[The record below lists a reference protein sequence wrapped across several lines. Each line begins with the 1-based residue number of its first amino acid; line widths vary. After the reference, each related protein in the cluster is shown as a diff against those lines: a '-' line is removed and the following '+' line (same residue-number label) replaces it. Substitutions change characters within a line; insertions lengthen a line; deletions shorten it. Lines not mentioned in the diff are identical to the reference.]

1 MLTHYLSLALR
12 HMRREKVYAAIT
24 ILGLA
29 FGIAS
34 SLLILLFVQDERSFD
49 RFHTHADRIYRVVNG
64 ETLLNTAALAP
75 ALVSDIP
82 EVEQAVRLSKRW
94 GEVLVTHN
102 EEQFYEKDFFFTDPA
117 LFEVFSF
124 PLLQG
129 NPETALE
136 RPFTIVLSEATS
148 AKLFGSANPIGQT
161 VAIEGSWGAYPFEV
175 TGVIANTPHNSHFQ
189 YSVLASFATRY
200 ETEPRPETMDSW
212 VYVRELTY
220 VLLKQGATTEAA
232 QAGLSAMLES
242 HHPSYKSGMEETY
255 AFQALTDIHL
265 HSRLESELAPNSDPI
280 YLYIFSV
287 VAIFIL
293 VLACVNYINL
303 ASARSSRRG
312 REVGL
317 RKALGAERRMLVQQF
332 LAESLLISLFSI
344 AFGLALVETFLPIF
358 NELTGKALNVPYG
371 SGGFWLILLWIVALV
386 SLGAGSYP
394 AFLLARLSPVV
405 AHRGMLATKPKRPL
419 VRNSLVVFQFVVSV
433 VLIIGTLVVQEQL
446 AYLQDKRLGLDAEQ
460 VVVLDTR
467 RAVGRENA
475 SVLRDALLQQ
485 PQVLGVS
492 MSSSQIPSRED
503 HDRGLALEGVEWQDQ
518 PEQYRISV
526 DTSFFSFM
534 GVAVIKGEHPQVF
547 RKEEQTDVW
556 VNEAFVEANGLDDP
570 IDKTFRCCFR
580 PTAKIVGV
588 VSDFHY
594 RSVKEEIEPL
604 IIMMASWVSHVYV
617 RVESENLASTLPAIQ
632 TTWKE
637 VVPDYP
643 MDYHFLDEQ
652 FDQLYQAEDRL
663 ARVFGLFAGLAILIA
678 CLGLFGLAAFIAEQR
693 TKEIGIRKV
702 LGATVGHI
710 VVLLSNQ
717 FLRLVVIAV
726 IVAFPLAYVA
736 MKWWLQDFAYPV
748 SIEATLFMG
757 AGLAALGIAVCTV
770 AFQALQAALA
780 NPVDSLRHE

>member
-1 MLTHYLSLALR
+1 MLTHYLALAMR
-12 HMRREKVYAAIT
+12 HMRREKAYAAIT
-24 ILGLA
+24 IFGLA

-34 SLLILLFVQDERSFD
+34 SLLIFLFVQDERGFD
-49 RFHTHADRIYRVVNG
+49 RFHAQADRIYRVVNG

-94 GEVLVTHN
+94 GEVLVTRN

-117 LFEVFSF
+117 FFDVFSF

-129 NPETALE
+129 NPDTALE
-136 RPFTIVLSEATS
+136 RPFTVVLSEATS
-148 AKLFGSANPIGQT
+148 AKLFGSANSMGQT
-161 VAIEGSWGAYPFEV
+161 VTIEGSWGAYPFEV

-189 YSVLASFATRY
+189 YDLLASFATRY
-200 ETEPRPETMDSW
+200 ETDPRPENIDSW
-212 VYVRELTY
+212 GYLRELTY

-242 HHPSYKSGMEETY
+242 HRPYYKPGMEEAY

-287 VAIFIL
+287 VAVFIL
-293 VLACVNYINL
+293 MLACVNYVNI
-303 ASARSSRRG
+303 ASARSNRRG

-317 RKALGAERRMLVQQF
+317 RKALGAQRLMLVQQF
-332 LAESLLISLFSI
+332 LAESFLISLL
-344 AFGLALVETFLPIF
+344 AVALGLALMETFLPIF
-358 NELTGKALNVPYG
+358 NELTGKALRVPYG
-371 SGGFWLILLWIVALV
+371 SGEFWLVLLGVGTLV

-405 AHRGMLATKPKRPL
+405 AHKGMLATKPKRPL

-433 VLIIGTLVVQEQL
+433 VLIIATLVIQEQL
-446 AYLQDKRLGLDAEQ
+446 SYLQEKRLGLDAEQ

-467 RAVGRENA
+467 HAVGRENA
-475 SVLRDALLQQ
+475 STLRHALLQQ
-485 PQVLGVS
+485 PHVFDVT
-492 MSSSQIPSRED
+492 MSSDHIPSRTEYSN
-503 HDRGLALEGVEWQDQ
+503 LQLEEVEGEHQI
-518 PEQYRISV
+518 ENYLISV
-526 DTSFFSFM
+526 DTSFFTFM
-534 GVAVIKGEHPQVF
+534 GIALLDGDRPRLY
-547 RKEEQTDVW
+547 RKEGQIDVW
-556 VNEAFVEANGLDDP
+556 VNEAFVEANGLKDP
-570 IDKTFRCCFR
+570 IGKIFSCCLR
-580 PTAKIVGV
+580 PTPKIVGV

-594 RSVKEEIEPL
+594 RSVREEIEPL
-604 IIMMASWVSHVYV
+604 VIRMTSWVSHVYV
-617 RVESENLASTLPAIQ
+617 RVEAENLAASLEAIR
-632 TTWKE
+632 TAWSE

-710 VVLLSNQ
+710 VMLLSNQ
-717 FLRLVVIAV
+717 FLRLVLIAV
-726 IVAFPLAYVA
+726 VVAFPLAYVA

-757 AGLAALGIAVCTV
+757 AALAALGIAVCTV
-770 AFQALQAALA
+770 AFQSLQAALA